1 MIDHWLDERGQ
12 KAIEKMGWPE
22 WRDQNGLFSNLLTRV
37 RRTGMALPHQDVEYW
52 TRFSGVRWDE
62 EDEFTWSLDT
72 QDSYPDYIAL
82 AILRDHALEY
92 LEAFAT
98 RHACCLSIASPG
110 SGYEHWYIA
119 IRGHGRPVVEIELAD
134 FDAALVAT
142 IHAVEN

>member
-12 KAIEKMGWPE
+12 KVSAIAGRPSDPEMGELKPVCFPGRPGVE
-22 WRDQNGLFSNLLTRV
+22 WAWVLPDGAIYG
-37 RRTGMALPHQDVEYW
+37 RRTSKD
-52 TRFSGVRWDE
+52 
-62 EDEFTWSLDT
+62 
-72 QDSYPDYIAL
+72 AL

-92 LEAFAT
+92 LVAFAT